1 MHGEGEQAFTFYE
14 SPLTPNPILYETLD
28 WPIQKAYGKYENRN
42 AFLMLRVATGISI
55 HCPEETGHRFNRP
68 SESYS
73 SLPLSLTRERTFKVF
88 FSHQIPGGFAGRF
101 AFCVVS
107 RLDLLCHCNSEG
119 LPRFPAHLRGCPVPS
134 GIRWGL

>member
-1 MHGEGEQAFTFYE
+1 
-14 SPLTPNPILYETLD
+14 
-28 WPIQKAYGKYENRN
+28 
-42 AFLMLRVATGISI
+42 MLRVATGISI

-119 LPRFPAHLRGCPVPS
+119 LPGFPHTCVAARSLQEFAGACNQLC
-134 GIRWGL
+134 GAIECTAQ